1 MSKIRSFICGA
12 VGFGTAVSV
21 ICFNTNTV
29 LNSKLSSATIAA
41 TPSKTLAKNQT
52 IPTDSDSKFILAQNT
67 SQCSKEGSR
76 QASITFVNNTNR
88 QVDIYWVNYQCE
100 EVKYNTL
107 RPGQSYR
114 QRTYVTHPWR
124 VRDSQTG
131 TIVGEIVTR
140 RGNSQLRISSS
151 QTSANSQPNDT
162 NNSVNANNS
171 VGNQQECN
179 GQQILN
185 SKSCTGDGL
194 DSEEQRLYN
203 LVNQYRAQNGL
214 PPIPFSPSL
223 TLVANRHVQDLQ
235 KNIRTLTHGW
245 SNCPYNASN
254 RATYDCMWKAPQ
266 RFGTPYPGNGYE
278 NAHGGSG
285 GYQANANS
293 ALESWKTSSAHNAV
307 ILNQG
312 MWQNRPWQA
321 LGIGIYGGYA
331 VLWFGEEVDPA
342 ASSR

>member
-1 MSKIRSFICGA
+1 MSKMRSFICGA
-12 VGFGTAVSV
+12 FGFGTIVSV
-21 ICFNTNTV
+21 ICFNTSTI
-29 LNSKLSSATIAA
+29 LNSKLSSTTIAA
-41 TPSKTLAKNQT
+41 TPSKNLIKNQT
-52 IPTDSDSKFILAQNT
+52 IQTDGKLFLAQNI
-67 SQCSKEGSR
+67 SQCSTEGKI

-88 QVDIYWVNYQCE
+88 QVDIYWVNYQCQ

-107 RPGQSYR
+107 RPGQSYN

-124 VRDSQTG
+124 IRDSQTG
-131 TIVGEIVTR
+131 SILSEVVTR
-140 RGNSQLRISSS
+140 GGNSQFRVSSS
-151 QTSANSQPNDT
+151 QTPPNSLPRNNTVSSD
-162 NNSVNANNS
+162 NSVN
-171 VGNQQECN
+171 NQQECN
-179 GQQILN
+179 GQQIVT
-185 SKSCTGDGL
+185 SRACVGDGL

-214 PPIPFSPSL
+214 PAIRFSPSL
-223 TLVANRHVQDLQ
+223 TMVANRHVQDLE
-235 KNIRTLTHGW
+235 KNIKTLTHGW

-254 RATYDCMWKAPQ
+254 QATYDCMWKAPQ

-285 GYQANANS
+285 GYKANANS

-321 LGIGIYGGYA
+321 LGVGIYGGYA

-342 ASSR
+342 ASSQ

>member
-1 MSKIRSFICGA
+1 MNKMRSFICRA
-12 VGFGTAVSV
+12 VGFGTVVSV
-21 ICFNTNTV
+21 ICFNTNTA
-29 LNSKLSSATIAA
+29 LNPKLSSTTIAA
-41 TPSKTLAKNQT
+41 TPAKT
-52 IPTDSDSKFILAQNT
+52 LAQNT
-67 SQCSKEGSR
+67 SQCSKEGNR
-76 QASITFVNNTNR
+76 QARITFINDTNR

-100 EVKYNTL
+100 EVKYYTL

-114 QRTYVTHPWR
+114 QRTYITHPWR

-131 TIVGEIVTR
+131 RILNEAVTR
-140 RGNSQLRISSS
+140 RGNSQFRVSSS
-151 QTSANSQPNDT
+151 QTPPNSQPT
-162 NNSVNANNS
+162 NSNNTVTAN
-171 VGNQQECN
+171 NQQECN
-179 GQQILN
+179 GQQIVT
-185 SKSCTGDGL
+185 SRSCVGDGL

-214 PPIPFSPSL
+214 PAIPFSSSL

-235 KNIRTLTHGW
+235 KNIKTLTHGW

-285 GYQANANS
+285 GYKASANS

-342 ASSR
+342 ASSQ